1 VTRREYWGISPWTD
15 EETWVTEKK
24 RESLS
29 KLSDDEVIS
38 RFRELKSDVGGSDP
52 ALTPLADESDGDVRD
67 EMERRGLAPDREDV
81 IPDDVSPSSEP
92 TVENHA

>member
-1 VTRREYWGISPWTD
+1 M
-15 EETWVTEKK
+15 TEKK

-29 KLSDDEVIS
+29 KLSDDEVIA

-52 ALTPLADESDGDVRD
+52 ALTPLAEGSDGDVRD

-81 IPDDVSPSSEP
+81 IPDDESPSSEP
-92 TVENHA
+92 VVEDHA